1 MVRYDLMRF
10 VAAQDPVWPQI
21 LAELSVGMKRSHWMW
36 FVFPQLEGLGSSDMA
51 HRFAISGLE
60 EAEGYLAHPLLGPRL
75 VEAVSLVLGHPDRP
89 IQVIL
94 GVPDD
99 LKFRSCLTLF
109 RAAARDQH
117 RALFDRA
124 LAVFYDGEPCG
135 RTLAM
140 LARA

>member
-1 MVRYDLMRF
+1 M
-10 VAAQDPVWPQI
+10 AAQDLVWPQI
-21 LAELSVGMKRSHWMW
+21 LAELSAGMKRSHWMW
-36 FVFPQLEGLGSSDMA
+36 FVFPQLEGLGSSEMA

-60 EAEGYLAHPLLGPRL
+60 EAEDYLSHPILGARL
-75 VEAVSLVLGHPDRP
+75 TEAVSLVLGHPDRP

-109 RAAARDQH
+109 RAAASDQR
-117 RALFDRA
+117 RALFDQA
-124 LAVFYDGEPCG
+124 LRLFYEGEPCG